1 MRGFESLPPHLCSIN
16 MRTGPTNTI
25 TQELIASL
33 RKESS
38 VSKIALWS
46 RIADDLEKPTRQR
59 RVVNLSRLSRSTK
72 ANEVVIVP
80 GKVLGSGVLGH
91 NVTIAALSF
100 SGGARERI
108 ESVKGKALTISELLK
123 QKPDVKQIRIIG

>member
-1 MRGFESLPPHLCSIN
+1 

-38 VSKIALWS
+38 VSKTALWS

-80 GKVLGSGVLGH
+80 GKVLGSGVLVH

>member
-1 MRGFESLPPHLCSIN
+1 
-16 MRTGPTNTI
+16 MRTGPTNT
-25 TQELIASL
+25 TTVELIASL

-38 VSKIALWS
+38 VSKAALWS

-59 RVVNLSRLSRSTK
+59 RVVNLSRLTRYTN

-91 NVTIAALSF
+91 NVTVAALAF
-100 SGGARERI
+100 SGGAKERI
-108 ESVKGKALTISELLK
+108 ESAKGKALTITELLK
-123 QKPDVKQIRIIG
+123 QKPDVKKIRIIG